1 MAALLQQLSKR
12 SPAPQPPF
20 EEQEV
25 RGALRRLET
34 DNIVMYREA
43 QARIHRI

>member
-20 EEQEV
+20 EEPEV